1 LSVKSE
7 IKSENASNTSGFK
20 LYQIS
25 DKSYLDV
32 DYINERS
39 MKGAIIL
46 FNSKFNIPF
55 GWKECN
61 GENGTPNLTNN
72 FIEIEETIKD
82 DNGEEKP
89 VTYNII
95 YIMKD

>member
-1 LSVKSE
+1 MDYEVYNLTIENNKILLDDNEQIVFNDSETIFNQTLSVKLE

-46 FNSKFNIPF
+46 FNSKFLASNI
-55 GWKECN
+55 
-61 GENGTPNLTNN
+61 LL
-72 FIEIEETIKD
+72 
-82 DNGEEKP
+82 
-89 VTYNII
+89 VII
-95 YIMKD
+95 